1 MARFGAGI
9 LGLVPDRLPIPGP
22 SFLREHEV
30 RVGDRR
36 LRAGMSHPTTNDGW
50 WLAVLWVADGTGV
63 VSFRDLAP
71 AAGPPPDPPAV
82 RLGPL
87 MAGALSGLIL
97 EENGRLG
104 IRLGPVVPPDDESRP
119 WRSPAAVRI
128 AIRFEPM
135 RAATMTPN
143 QLADTVLAAF
153 RHAIESV
160 ARR

>member
-1 MARFGAGI
+1 MPRFGAGI

-30 RVGDRR
+30 RIGDQR
-36 LRAGMSHPTTNDGW
+36 LRAGMSHPSTNDGW
-50 WLAVLWVADGTGV
+50 WLAVLWVADDTGV

-119 WRSPAAVRI
+119 WRSPAAVRV

-135 RAATMTPN
+135 RAPTMTPN